1 MTARKYLTMDRSYAK
16 ITLSNE
22 FVPSSRTEMGGVML
36 APAARLRIGQ
46 FLFPLRRDDNKWL
59 TKKQNP

>member
-36 APAARLRIGQ
+36 HQLRDFVVADFFFG
-46 FLFPLRRDDNKWL
+46 
-59 TKKQNP
+59 